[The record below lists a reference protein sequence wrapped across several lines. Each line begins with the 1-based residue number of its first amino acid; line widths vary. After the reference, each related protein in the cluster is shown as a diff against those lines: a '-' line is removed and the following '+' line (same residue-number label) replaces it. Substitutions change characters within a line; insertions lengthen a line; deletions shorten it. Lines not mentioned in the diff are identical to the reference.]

1 MNNQDP
7 WLKRLDELEASIRSF
22 IKDACTAERPEATD
36 ALGDV
41 LDLIR
46 DELLED
52 SRASRRAVL
61 GEPVREL
68 PPSLRPVAAAVE
80 KCLQR
85 AAFFSEWTAA
95 GLRLRLK
102 QVG

>member
-1 MNNQDP
+1 MNSKDP
-7 WLKRLDELEASIRSF
+7 WLKKLDELEASIRSF
-22 IKDACTAERPEATD
+22 IKDARSEDRPEVVD
-36 ALGDV
+36 ALRDV
-41 LDLIR
+41 LDVIR

-52 SRASRRAVL
+52 SRASRLAVL
-61 GEPVREL
+61 GKPIREL
-68 PPSLRPVAAAVE
+68 PSSLRPAAALTE
-80 KCLQR
+80 KCLER